1 VFLIKKVFWENL
13 WHFVIF
19 VLRCRFAVSVS
30 EKNPIEVFSKGISL
44 RENHQSGSSILTI
57 EDDKVL

>member
-13 WHFVIF
+13 WHF

-30 EKNPIEVFSKGISL
+30 EKNPIEVFAKGISL